1 MARTEGI
8 RKLRSNLVGWVKLE
22 TEIKVKF
29 SKFKWSKS
37 IFSGIVVSVG
47 DGTFSRLDKVGD
59 GN

>member
-8 RKLRSNLVGWVKLE
+8 RKLRSNLDGWVKLE

-37 IFSGIVVSVG
+37 IFSGILVSLE
-47 DGTFSRLDKVGD
+47 DGNFSRI
-59 GN
+59 